1 MLAVLSL
8 PKRDLDMTA
17 RLTDEKD
24 RDASGDLHL
33 SEELAVALRAV
44 VIARDR
50 LMAESPQSA
59 DYQAVL
65 TGYLR
70 AAVHHLAILAVA
82 QAQQSEA
89 LAAEVAELR
98 ARVEAQRPV
107 VH

>member
-1 MLAVLSL
+1 MLAVLS
-8 PKRDLDMTA
+8 PAKRDLDMTA

-24 RDASGDLHL
+24 RDSSGDLHL

-44 VIARDR
+44 VIARER
-50 LMAESPQSA
+50 LMAESPKSP

-82 QAQQSEA
+82 QAQQSES
-89 LAAEVAELR
+89 LAAEVTELR
-98 ARVEAQRPV
+98 ARLEALRPV